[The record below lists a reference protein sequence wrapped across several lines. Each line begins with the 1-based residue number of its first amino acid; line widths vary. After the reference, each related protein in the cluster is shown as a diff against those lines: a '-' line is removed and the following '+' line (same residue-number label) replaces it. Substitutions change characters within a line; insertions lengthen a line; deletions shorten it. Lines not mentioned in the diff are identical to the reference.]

1 MKRTAKLSHEEIER
15 RQAKEREEALGR
27 MRDHDVA
34 RGRLESWSGGRVK
47 PLIRDDE

>member
-1 MKRTAKLSHEEIER
+1 MVKRIKPSPDEIER
-15 RQAKEREEALGR
+15 RRLQEREEALGR

-47 PLIRDDE
+47 PLIREDE

>member
-1 MKRTAKLSHEEIER
+1 MSKPVKPSAEDIAR
-15 RQAKEREEALGR
+15 RRAREREEALNDLR
-27 MRDHDVA
+27 HSDVA